1 MKKSDTK
8 KHAPTEIT
16 TLGRNPD
23 EHYGVVSQPVYH
35 ASTILFGTLDDYES
49 GERGQSPHSTYG
61 RFGTP
66 TTQSLEEAVAS
77 LEGADHA
84 IVTASGVSAFTT
96 ALLSLLNSG
105 DHLLMSDSVYGPCR
119 RLCDMEL
126 KRLGIETTYYD
137 PRIAGGIASLIKPN
151 TKVVYTESPGS
162 LTFEVQDIKAISKA
176 AHAKGCAVM
185 MDNTWATPL
194 FFKPFEHGVDV
205 VIHSATKYISGHS
218 DLIMGVIT
226 CTKEQYAK
234 ILGTYKNTGACP
246 GPDNAFL
253 ALRGLRTLHV
263 RLQQHQSAAIL
274 IAEWLAKQPEVVQVL
289 HPALP
294 SHPDH
299 ALWKRD
305 FTGSSG
311 LFSVLLKPFKREGLA
326 AMLDNMELFGM
337 GYSWGGFESLMI
349 PFKPAAIRTATKW
362 THDGLCLRLHI
373 GLEDT
378 HDLVRDLRAGFKR
391 LSDKG

>member
-1 MKKSDTK
+1 MKISDK
-8 KHAPTEIT
+8 KHVPTEIT
-16 TLGRNPD
+16 TLGRDPFS
-23 EHYGVVSQPVYH
+23 HYGVVSQPVYH
-35 ASTILFGTLDDYES
+35 ASTILFKNLDDYEA
-49 GERGQSPHSTYG
+49 GEKGNYPQSTYG
-61 RFGTP
+61 RYGTP
-66 TTQSLEEAVAS
+66 TTLALEEAVAS
-77 LEGADHA
+77 LEEADHA
-84 IVTASGVSAFTT
+84 IVTASGVSAITTVLT
-96 ALLSLLNSG
+96 ALLGAG
-105 DHLLMSDSVYGPCR
+105 DHVLMTDSVYGPAR
-119 RLCDMEL
+119 RFCDQEL

-137 PRIAGGIASLIKPN
+137 PRIGAGIAALIKPN

-162 LTFEVQDIKAISKA
+162 LTFELQDIDAIAKA
-176 AHAKGCAVM
+176 AHAKGCTVV

-194 FFKPFEHGVDV
+194 FFKPYSQGVDITV
-205 VIHSATKYISGHS
+205 HSATKYISGHS
-218 DLIMGVIT
+218 DLIMGIIT
-226 CTKEQYAK
+226 CRKEVYAQ
-234 ILGTYKNTGACP
+234 INRTYRNSGACP
-246 GPDNAFL
+246 GPDNCYL

-263 RLQQHQSAAIL
+263 RLQQHQAAAIL

-311 LFSVLLKPFKREGLA
+311 LFSILVKPFKREGLA

-337 GYSWGGFESLMI
+337 GYSWGGYESLMI
-349 PFKPAAIRTATKW
+349 PFKPSPIRTATPW

-378 HDLVRDLRAGFKR
+378 HDLLKDLRDGLKR
-391 LSDKG
+391 LKEKG